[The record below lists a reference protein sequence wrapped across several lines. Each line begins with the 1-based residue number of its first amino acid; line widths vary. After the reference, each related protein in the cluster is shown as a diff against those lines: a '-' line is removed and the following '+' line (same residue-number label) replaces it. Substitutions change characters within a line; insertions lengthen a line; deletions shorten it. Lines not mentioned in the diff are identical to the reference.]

1 VELDPILNQTR
12 FEIWKLEKFRNLE
25 KHPPLSS
32 KPHQKNSNKLKK
44 FMQPKSKGLLQFET
58 KLTLN

>member
-25 KHPPLSS
+25 KTSLFKTTS
-32 KPHQKNSNKLKK
+32 KNFQQIQKIHATKIKRFASNLK
-44 FMQPKSKGLLQFET
+44 P
-58 KLTLN
+58 N